1 MLNNNQSIR
10 WSEKLGIF
18 KMTQIYIE
26 SIIEMKKISTNDKFG
41 IFNFKVNL

>member
-26 SIIEMKKISTNDKFG
+26 SIIEMKKISHCRNNQIDKS
-41 IFNFKVNL
+41 